1 MDQFVEM
8 DGVLEELGVEDR
20 ATGAAAAKA
29 EVAATIGESTTG
41 TAEEELLREMD
52 MNDRIIAVDFQSAY
66 KKVKCLNKTYNSLSI
81 MVCEETC
88 ANGKTLLVF
97 VNEVVKINPEY

>member
-1 MDQFVEM
+1 MDELVETM
-8 DGVLEELGVEDR
+8 DGVLEELGVEDQ

-52 MNDRIIAVDFQSAY
+52 MVSFKVIRKGIKGFAKFVASA
-66 KKVKCLNKTYNSLSI
+66 T
-81 MVCEETC
+81 
-88 ANGKTLLVF
+88 
-97 VNEVVKINPEY
+97 EVEQQTRQK